1 MNPTKLKQWLMAQPR
16 PHHVQVTSVDGAV
29 HEVSC
34 VGATWPKITE
44 TVAALSPEM
53 IQAYTND
60 NKLIRAVR
68 PLDQSEDWA
77 DDDSDPSGPRVPP
90 LHNIPITASDPETQR
105 FALVAHL
112 ISEAYRHSTQVAF
125 DKLAAITEQLMLRST
140 DTERARDSVY
150 RAHIKQLEDQ
160 IKALGEEPAGGPQ
173 EVIGQMLAAFMG
185 GAAQHSPPPPPAPH
199 ATTNGKGTHA

>member
-1 MNPTKLKQWLMAQPR
+1 MNLTKLKAWLMQQPR
-16 PHHVQVTSVDGAV
+16 PHHCNVVSVDGATN
-29 HEVSC
+29 EVSC

-53 IQAYTND
+53 IQAFD
-60 NKLIRAVR
+60 AGNKLIRAVR

-77 DDDSDPSGPRVPP
+77 DDDDDRGQRIPP
-90 LHNIPITASDPETQR
+90 LHAIPITASDPETQR

-112 ISEAYRHSTQVAF
+112 IAQAYQHSTQVAF
-125 DKLAAITEQLMLRST
+125 DKLAAITESLMSRST

-173 EVIGQMLAAFMG
+173 EMIGQMLAAFMG
-185 GAAQHSPPPPPAPH
+185 GAAQHAPPPP
-199 ATTNGKGTHA
+199 TSNGKGTHA